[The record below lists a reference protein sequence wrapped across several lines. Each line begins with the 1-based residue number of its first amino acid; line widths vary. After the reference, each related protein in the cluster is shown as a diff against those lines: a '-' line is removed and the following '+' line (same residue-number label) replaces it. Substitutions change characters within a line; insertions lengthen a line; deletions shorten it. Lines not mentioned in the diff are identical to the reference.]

1 VNTGPDEERL
11 EHAASQAADGV
22 TPPIAEAA
30 GESDDARGMLEGL
43 RVLARLAR
51 VHRTTLERT
60 EDERTAGVTALFS
73 WGPLVVVEA
82 IGSGSFGE
90 VYRAL
95 DPALGR
101 DVALKLRP
109 AWESGEGPAARRWLD
124 EARRLARV
132 RHANVVQVYGAAI
145 HEGRPGLWMELVA
158 GQTLE
163 QQLEQ
168 RGPLGWREACA
179 VGIELCAALAAV
191 HGAGLVHQDVKASN
205 VMREGGPG
213 ASSSNESSGRI
224 VLMDFGAGQRLD
236 SHERGTGGAFGTP
249 ISCAPEVLSGEP
261 PTPRSDIYSLGALLY
276 RLVTGRHL
284 IDADSVIEVAG
295 LARSGRSVPLRSL
308 RPDLPPGFVATVERA
323 FDVDA
328 SRRWGSAAEFERALT
343 AALVSQAPTEHV
355 AGARPGQRAW
365 LIAAIAVVIVGAG
378 LWTMWSVRRST
389 QAGGP
394 SRSAGSIPAEIAGGR
409 TSGAGPSQ
417 AHSPPGQS
425 SAKTPSVEAR
435 FLRAAPGGAEEIH
448 GGDLVAPGDQ
458 LALSI
463 DTSERLWVYVLDE
476 DRVGSVNVL
485 FPISGLAP
493 SNPIAA
499 GAHRLPGA
507 RRGHA
512 LDWQVTSAGGRES
525 FLFIASRTPLSGLE
539 ARIASVPR
547 AREGASV
554 SYARLDDQTLSAMR
568 GVSGLAPSRIVP
580 TVGHD
585 RLETLAA
592 SLAARPDSSVWIER
606 VNVSNP
612 GP

>member
-1 VNTGPDEERL
+1 MNTGPDERL

-22 TPPIAEAA
+22 TPPISEVA
-30 GESDDARGMLEGL
+30 GEGDDARGMLEGL

-51 VHRTTLERT
+51 VHRITLERT
-60 EDERTAGVTALFS
+60 EDERPAGVPALFS
-73 WGPLVVVEA
+73 WGPLVAVES

-90 VYRAL
+90 VYRAH

-145 HEGRPGLWMELVA
+145 HDGRPGLWMELVA

-163 QQLEQ
+163 KQLEQ
-168 RGPLGWREACA
+168 RGPLGWRETCA

-191 HGAGLVHQDVKASN
+191 HSAGLVHQDVKASN

-213 ASSSNESSGRI
+213 ASSIGESSGRI

-236 SHERGTGGAFGTP
+236 SRERGTGGAFGTP

-261 PTPRSDIYSLGALLY
+261 PTPRSDLYSLGALLY

-284 IDADSVIEVAG
+284 VDADNVIEVAG

-308 RPDLPPGFVATVERA
+308 RPDLPPAFVATLERA
-323 FDVDA
+323 FDVDP
-328 SRRWGSAAEFERALT
+328 SRRWASAAEFERALT
-343 AALVSQAPTEHV
+343 AALVSQVPVEQNGP
-355 AGARPGQRAW
+355 AGSAQRAW
-365 LIAAIAVVIVGAG
+365 LVAAIAVVIVAAG
-378 LWTMWSVRRST
+378 LWTVWSVRRSMQVRQT
-389 QAGGP
+389 AGSVPGEVAGG
-394 SRSAGSIPAEIAGGR
+394 A
-409 TSGAGPSQ
+409 TTGAAPSQ
-417 AHSPPGQS
+417 AHSPPGLA

-463 DTSERLWVYVLDE
+463 DTREPLWVYVLDE

-499 GAHRLPGA
+499 GAHRLPGM

-554 SYARLDDQTLSAMR
+554 SYARLDDQALSAMR
-568 GVSGLAPSRIVP
+568 GVSGLAPSRIAPRVRS
-580 TVGHD
+580 D

-592 SLAARPDSSVWIER
+592 SLAARADSSVWIEH
-606 VNVSNP
+606 VTVSNP